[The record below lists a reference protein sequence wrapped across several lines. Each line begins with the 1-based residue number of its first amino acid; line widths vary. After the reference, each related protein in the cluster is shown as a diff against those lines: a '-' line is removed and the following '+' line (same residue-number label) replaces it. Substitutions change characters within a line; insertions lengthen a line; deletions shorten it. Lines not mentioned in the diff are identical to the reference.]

1 MPYDGTLITDLIKE
15 VGTQALSMPGCE
27 PFIQWIL
34 GKMPL
39 IIEHDAAAIILSSS
53 GNPVFYQ
60 KTGKPCPEDF
70 ISEFRRR
77 VLDCCNTQFTVPLPI
92 NEPRI
97 ISLDEPAQEN
107 PASGVSVHSFY
118 CVPLVGRGNILGAF
132 AICSREGD
140 VFLAYRLNLFNVF
153 AGQAALAIDSLQAR
167 ERVMEQARIIERESA
182 KMKIAFS
189 GMSDG
194 IVLTDESDKV
204 ILVNPV
210 ARQIFDLPES
220 EYAEIPGSFIS
231 DFLSPVLK
239 DLSATEKLF
248 VSREIEEA
256 EPYKLILRADA
267 TKVKDAQGKKM
278 GAVIL
283 VRDITPEKEI
293 DRLKS
298 EFLSAVS
305 HELRTPL
312 TTIRESVSQV
322 LDGILGATT
331 AEQREFLTIC
341 LNDIDRLTRIINDL
355 LDISKIEARKV
366 QLRKSE
372 TDVVALVRGVCASFA
387 SRVRDKGLEIR
398 TDFSGEKIEA
408 FIDRDKIIQVFTNL
422 VGNSLK
428 FTARGYISISVRDA
442 DESVECVVSD
452 TGRGISDEDL
462 PKVFSKFQQFGRE
475 CGPGEKGTG
484 LGLSIAKEI
493 VELHRGKMRVESTLN
508 EGTRFIFFLPKHE
521 GDQVERKE

>member
-15 VGTQALSMPGCE
+15 VGTQALSMISCE
-27 PFIQWIL
+27 SFIQWVL
-34 GKMPL
+34 GKMFL
-39 IIEHDAAAIILSSS
+39 IIEQDAAAIMLVNSE
-53 GNPVFYQ
+53 NPVFYL
-60 KTGKPCPEDF
+60 KSGKPAGREF
-70 ISEFRRR
+70 IDEFRRR
-77 VLDCCNTQFTVPLPI
+77 AQDFYNTQISVSLPVTDLK
-92 NEPRI
+92 I
-97 ISLDEPAQEN
+97 ISLDEPGRESAG
-107 PASGVSVHSFY
+107 AGISVRSFY
-118 CVPLVGRGNILGAF
+118 CVPLVVRGNLLGAF
-132 AICSREGD
+132 AICSRED
-140 VFLAYRLNLFNVF
+140 EVFLSYRLNMFNVF

-167 ERVMEQARIIERESA
+167 ERVMQQARIIERESA

-210 ARQIFDLPES
+210 ARQMFDLPED
-220 EYAEIPGSFIS
+220 EAAAIPGSFI
-231 DFLSPVLK
+231 DNFLSPVLK

-256 EPYKLILRADA
+256 EPYKLTVRADA
-267 TKVKDAQGKKM
+267 TEVKDAQGKKM

-283 VRDITPEKEI
+283 VRDITPEKELE
-293 DRLKS
+293 RLKS

-322 LDGILGATT
+322 LEGILGETT
-331 AEQREFLTIC
+331 PDQREFLTIC

-355 LDISKIEARKV
+355 LDISKIEARKL
-366 QLRKSE
+366 QLRKAAV
-372 TDVVALVRGVCASFA
+372 DVVDLVKGVCASFA
-387 SRVRDKGLEIR
+387 SRAREKGLDIR
-398 TDFSGEKIEA
+398 MNVAGEKIEA

-422 VGNSLK
+422 VGNALK
-428 FTARGYISISVRDA
+428 FTARGHIEITVCDMPETVA
-442 DESVECVVSD
+442 CVISD
-452 TGRGISDEDL
+452 TGRGIADEDL

-475 CGPGEKGTG
+475 NGPGEKGTG

-493 VELHRGKMRVESTLN
+493 VELHGGKIRVESRLN
-508 EGTRFIFFLPKHE
+508 EGTRFSFFMPKHE
-521 GDQVERKE
+521 GGPSL